1 MHCCVNS
8 DKTLPQ
14 RKCVALLCISPMRSA
29 FHTIC
34 WHLLSNDFLYDLK
47 CKCVQH
53 LSSLVLPKCVFVSE
67 QCKVVCRTGIIEPV
81 KKLHFGMWQ
90 EIPIF
95 LCPKFWGKSLSELL
109 VESPWEICSPYHA
122 ILTIAISNFLGTVKS
137 WVGLK
142 IMWKNLCVTLLRK
155 L

>member
-47 CKCVQH
+47 CKCVQR

-122 ILTIAISNFLGTVKS
+122 ILTIAISNFFCGKVTHQLTVYLLNVW
-137 WVGLK
+137 WV
-142 IMWKNLCVTLLRK
+142 WK
-155 L
+155 